1 MADMEQPGAGSESA
15 AVEQT
20 ASPQLDATSLFGA
33 GPEAEET
40 ETVLADG
47 AGTTDTTAEGDLTAE
62 ELEEIEHEGKKARV
76 PKEFKDA
83 FLRQRDY
90 TQKTQELSENRR
102 AWDAQQATAQQAAQ
116 LREATFAESAKVFA
130 NRERLQQYRNLDWD
144 AIQAADPNQAMK
156 LDRDMRRLEAE
167 TNQLAQGITQ
177 KQQHMAFMAQQ
188 ETAKRIE
195 DGQRQL
201 AREIP
206 GWSPEL
212 AGKLL
217 QSAKSLGF
225 NDSELAHVNDPR
237 TVKLLHKAHLYDQ
250 IMAKQAAKPPPT
262 PLPKPVTKVGGGN
275 ATNTK
280 ALSDM
285 TPAEHAAWR
294 NERRNRR

>member
-1 MADMEQPGAGSESA
+1 MSQEESGASLESA
-15 AVEQT
+15 PVEQT
-20 ASPQLDATSLFGA
+20 ESPQLDATSLFGS
-33 GPEAEET
+33 GPEADDG
-40 ETVLADG
+40 ETVLAEGG
-47 AGTTDTTAEGDLTAE
+47 ATTETPAEGDLTAE

-90 TQKTQELSENRR
+90 TQKTQELSENKR
-102 AWDAQQATAQQAAQ
+102 AWEAQQATAQQAAQ
-116 LREATFAESAKVFA
+116 LREATFAESAKVYA
-130 NRERLQQYRNLDWD
+130 NQERLQQYRNLNWD
-144 AIQAADPNQAMK
+144 AIQQADPNQAMK

-250 IMAKQAAKPPPT
+250 LMAKQAVKPPPT

-285 TPAEHAAWR
+285 SAAEHAAWR
-294 NERRNRR
+294 ESRRNRR